1 MFRLS
6 PNALNNNKPEDIV
19 RQVRNWF
26 VENVLKKADS
36 GTKIWEKFNEFM
48 ADFYKKRKEEG
59 YKKKGLEMMQCPDLF
74 ILLRISLDNIRQIF
88 PTFAWRVTRIPLHY
102 FRALMQSLCFNQ
114 SLECANEKRYGFS
127 T

>member
-1 MFRLS
+1 MLRLN

-36 GTKIWEKFNEFM
+36 GTKIWEKFKKFM

-59 YKKKGLEMMQCPDLF
+59 YKKKDLEMMPIPEF
-74 ILLRISLDNIRQIF
+74 IHFIED
-88 PTFAWRVTRIPLHY
+88 
-102 FRALMQSLCFNQ
+102 
-114 SLECANEKRYGFS
+114 
-127 T
+127 